1 MMRSVLAAIL
11 LLCSGAAAGADNYPT
26 RPIIL
31 VVGFAPGGGV
41 DVVARQLAEQLS
53 KQMGQRVTVL
63 NKAGAGGNIAA
74 ESVAKAEPDGYTL
87 LAENLGI
94 VSINPYLYEMKS
106 FDPEKDFVHI
116 ARTVVTPLLMAV
128 PKTSPAKTV
137 SDFVA
142 LAKQKPGALNYG
154 SGGVGNINHL
164 AVELFASREG
174 VKLQHVPFRGS
185 APAINEL
192 VAGRI
197 DLVVDGVNLVQPFA
211 ESGDVRPLALTG
223 SARSS
228 TAPDVPTAAEAGVKD
243 FVVLGWQGVAAPAGT
258 PADVVARLDKEVN
271 AALQDPVLAGV
282 LSKQGTDP
290 AYLAPNDYAAFIT
303 TEKQRWKTVV
313 EETGARIR

>member
-1 MMRSVLAAIL
+1 MKNLFAAIL
-11 LLCSGAAAGADNYPT
+11 LLASGAAAVADTYPSK
-26 RPIIL
+26 PITL

-74 ESVAKAEPDGYTL
+74 ETVAKAEPDGYTL

-94 VSINPYLYEMKS
+94 VSINPYLYDMKS
-106 FDPEKDFVHI
+106 FDPEKDFAHI
-116 ARTVVTPLLMAV
+116 ARTVVTPLLIAV

-137 SDFVA
+137 ADFIA
-142 LAKQKPGALNYG
+142 LAKEKPGALNYG

-197 DLVVDGVNLVQPFA
+197 DLIVDGVNLVQPFA
-211 ESGDVRPLALTG
+211 ESGDIRALALTG
-223 SARSS
+223 AARSN

-243 FVVLGWQGVAAPAGT
+243 FVVLGWQGLAAPAGT
-258 PADVVARLDKEVN
+258 PREVLARLDAEVR
-271 AALQDPVLAGV
+271 AALGDPVLANV

-290 AYLAPNDYAAFIT
+290 AYLGPDAYASFIAA
-303 TEKQRWKTVV
+303 EKQRWKTVV
-313 EETGARIR
+313 QETGAQIK